1 VNKFIADTMAFVL
14 WLEKRK
20 MPKKIKEIFHQAENQ
35 QTEIILPAMV
45 FAELAYLS
53 EGGKIDTNLTQTR
66 SALEKYPNI
75 TERSMTLRTVAE
87 AFVIDDIPELHDK
100 LIAADGNTLNYSVI
114 TNDLDIQGSRFVE
127 TIWK

>member
-1 VNKFIADTMAFVL
+1 MNKFIADTMAFVL

-20 MPKKIKEIFHQAENQ
+20 MPKQIKEIFNQAENEQ
-35 QTEIILPAMV
+35 AEIILPAMV

-53 EGGKIDTNLTQTR
+53 EGGKIDTNLTQAR
-66 SALEKYPNI
+66 SAFEKYPNI
-75 TERSMTLRTVAE
+75 TERSMTLTTVAE

-100 LIAADGNTLNYSVI
+100 LIAADENTLNYSVI
-114 TNDLDIQGSRFVE
+114 TNDPDIQASRFVE